1 MELERKK
8 SRISKQIHKGPIIR
22 YHSLT
27 MPLIEELPPEPEISV
42 DEDNRYEITLFL
54 NHRMERDLSCGFL
67 GLFFGV
73 GGGGGGCWPT
83 KTKNF
88 IVERVISLGMESV

>member
-42 DEDNRYEITLFL
+42 DEDNRYEITFFFL
-54 NHRMERDLSCGFL
+54 NKRMKRDLSFVKYLGF
-67 GLFFGV
+67 F
-73 GGGGGGCWPT
+73 WPT
-83 KTKNF
+83 NKF
-88 IVERVISLGMESV
+88 IVERVISLGIESV

>member
-1 MELERKK
+1 MTIFAENYQRMELERKK

-42 DEDNRYEITLFL
+42 DEDNRYEIT
-54 NHRMERDLSCGFL
+54 
-67 GLFFGV
+67 FFF
-73 GGGGGGCWPT
+73 
-83 KTKNF
+83 K
-88 IVERVISLGMESV
+88 